1 MHHLL
6 PEQKVVVFVIVFD
19 HQIIREDPSNG
30 GLQLQQQHHRVA
42 SLLIKKETNP
52 LLVDICHIATPLENN
67 IEEKRNG
74 RE

>member
-1 MHHLL
+1 MHHL
-6 PEQKVVVFVIVFD
+6 PESLWQQKVVVFVIVFD

-67 IEEKRNG
+67 IEA
-74 RE
+74 